1 MDKNQE
7 EFNELDDL
15 NIQVVNEEEQE
26 PVVPTRLMKGASLT
40 KGGDSTE
47 DTDGETVQTRG
58 ANDDP
63 EPAPAEHDPPVPLR
77 STGPVSIISDKLG
90 QDHPIHAK
98 QLENQ
103 HTVSLTGKVTGNAN
117 WNFAGEETMATFIS
131 ENAVTNREL
140 AQNSVVG
147 AAGGSSGS
155 SQKSNIVQ
163 GSIGLA
169 DINSGAIDGTVTA
182 GSSNLVT
189 SGAVQT
195 AINNAV
201 SGRGTTYG
209 PMTVAEINALQ
220 NVNDGS
226 TVHVSG
232 QGTGGS
238 WVIND
243 GISDTGVAGAITV
256 RDKSDL
262 RYMDNDTKHGWYSLD
277 GEFKLQQNP
286 VADPQVPSS
295 GTTES
300 ISFIDSITQN
310 ENGDINPTKKNVR
323 PASTSQT
330 GVVQLTSA
338 TNSDSETLAA
348 TAKAV
353 KTVNDLVTGLTNNKK
368 DKQTAHTYSSNDTL
382 KTVTEV
388 VQNADGEITSLTY
401 SSIPNATSSSSGLMS
416 SDHFVKLENLPNKA
430 SLDNLLAGKKDD
442 QTPVDTDSATGT
454 GKGGSLRTLTRLQ
467 QNANGDITATFA
479 DIPEAVATVGET
491 VGSKGLMSEADK
503 TKLDAVKPGATKVEA
518 SETNG
523 NIKIDGVETNVYTH
537 PSAGQTSHGS
547 KGDTQNQTPGFGG
560 TFKSISA
567 TVDTDGHTTALAEHT
582 VKIPDTMA
590 APSTGGEG
598 GTKGL
603 MSAADKEKLDS
614 IEASADV
621 NQNAFSNVKVGTAT
635 ISAATTTDT
644 FELAKG
650 TNTTLTVDAEH
661 KKITIDTVS
670 QAATATPN
678 AVASAGV
685 VGTSTNYAREDHVHP
700 ISVATGS
707 TSGTVTVAGQEV
719 EVKNWNTKAD
729 KVTMTSGHAGN
740 FASLDANG
748 NIQDSGHK
756 HSDYK
761 TVQTAVSDPTSSGTN
776 DALTFISGITQ
787 DAQGVISP
795 TKKAIRGATTEQ
807 TGVVELAGSI
817 GATVAEENNKA
828 ASEKA
833 VRDAINALDVT
844 AVGAEGKYIQ
854 AIGETDGK
862 ISPTVETA
870 ETDAVPNSKKLIT
883 AGGVYKAISDLDV
896 ADTAESHKF
905 VTAVSETD
913 GKISVTRA
921 QPGISDVDGL
931 QSALNGKQ
939 PNLAFDGTYNAESN
953 KAATVSSVTSRIADL
968 GATVNSAGA
977 TGVSPNFGIQVV
989 ETDGKITSVTVTS
1002 DGTEKASNKAQ
1013 SISTSD
1019 TSTTNYPSN
1028 KAVADFVNSSI
1039 STATANFLGTYDVV
1053 RDLELTTSASNTEI
1067 ATALATKQPWTA
1079 AGKTA
1084 TNNDYV
1090 FVSINLSTTTDVDEF
1105 RRFKF
1110 DGTNWL
1116 YEYTLNNS
1124 SFTQAQ
1130 WDAINSGLTATD
1142 KTTYDNH
1149 LSNTSNPH
1157 HVTKAQVGLENVE
1170 NKKITVSATDG
1181 VTNVTDGI
1189 TYKYT
1194 HPTATAHAAAAV
1206 KVGNDAAGHVVI
1218 GSALEKGDVGL
1229 DNVDNYSEATIKQHF
1244 TGTIADGNGN
1254 FVTGDAVHDAL
1265 AGKQNTLAAQTA
1277 YNAKGTATKVPQIT
1291 TNELGQVTKI
1301 EEVTIT
1307 GVAPASHTHGNIQNG
1322 GTLQDTDVAIASGD
1336 KLVITDSSNG
1346 DKIARTSAEF
1356 DGSTTTKALTPKGT
1370 FETFLQASDIE
1381 GKADKTATV
1390 SNVAVASNG
1399 QSIEKTIN
1407 GSTTEVAKLDGVYNA
1422 SSNKIATQSTVSTA
1436 VSTAVNALNATAES
1450 SDGTNVQVKVT
1461 ETNGKITAV
1470 NITTDNTE
1478 VNTHTHGDINRNGT
1492 ISGDGK
1498 AIDTGDKLIVADAS
1512 DSGKVIKSTIAFD
1525 GTTATQALTKKGT
1538 WETINNQNVFS
1549 KVKVGST
1556 EIVADSTADT
1566 IELVAGSGITLT
1578 PDAANDKV
1586 TVAHTN
1592 SVTAG
1597 TIGSSDASSGVTLQV
1612 PYASYDATGHITGKG
1627 THTHTVPAA
1636 TTSASGV
1643 TTLQDTIGATESTSN
1658 KAATPKAV
1666 RDAINELDVNS
1677 AGGDGKYIKS
1687 ISEEDGKIVPVEET
1701 MDTTPTECSN
1711 KAVTSGGIWSEL
1723 DKKVDI
1729 DDMVSV
1735 VGRGTYDATNHRLTF
1750 NDIIFDNIYPVVGKY
1765 GLAVFSEN
1773 TAVNAAESSGDKEWL
1788 LDWRP
1793 YLIDMSAVQGET
1805 AKTPVA
1811 ELKPGNWLRKT
1822 DGSYA
1827 TVCGITSTQSI
1838 ALDNK
1843 TVTWKAS
1850 DANTDI
1856 TSDITGAFDANGKF
1870 QPAVVWE
1877 WIKSNLSTVNEKASA
1892 SYSCA
1897 IEVKLYVGAQA
1908 YEYGAYDNNHIPA
1921 PWETTETKYSVFI
1934 GRTSDVYVID
1944 GVYSGTSTDTT
1955 NNSLYMRGLAA
1966 KPVPVGVD
1974 GFDPEFFRLRRTGIS
1989 PGPSTVVSSKIRNFF
2004 YNYVTDN
2011 STNAT
2016 VNGAQG
2022 SISVCYNNGTYPAT
2036 NGPNQNRTVEWARG
2050 CNAGGANGSAVPVAE
2065 GGYHSLNAF
2074 LCSIEAAYKT
2084 RACFGLSTAFSTG
2097 NSSNDTCNSAVT
2109 FRTNGGFE
2117 LDGDGDTKY
2126 YFKFNENMK
2135 NTYGI
2140 TNDAYVYNV
2149 VNSQYAHFQCMEPQ
2163 IAASLAAE
2171 MGIAANADFQWNGG
2185 TWHYE
2190 VPTLDGIKTLA
2201 DNKMNCRI
2209 YKDIAFSNKTIGGKA
2224 NCSGHVNLRCA
2235 LAEGVNP
2242 VGDIWWYQGGGC
2254 DIIYTCTTAES
2265 TTGYKYSFYLEP
2277 DQSKWRT
2284 GTYVTSGVDSNYKH
2298 VPPSG
2303 TTPAADFEAE
2313 TYYKP
2318 IITDSTVG
2326 YLGNGYVLSRTGYT
2340 PLNKKGNSGSN
2351 TTGECTYQYRTMS
2364 DSDAYTTVGTK
2375 TRRLVIFRG
2384 RASNDVCSPRYLVAH
2399 DRPSHA
2405 SVVLGCAA
2413 QVLLA

>member
-1 MDKNQE
+1 MDTNQE
-7 EFNELDDL
+7 EFNGLDDL
-15 NIQVVNEEEQE
+15 NVQNVNEEE
-26 PVVPTRLMKGASLT
+26 VTVPKTRSFLKGAILA
-40 KGGDSTE
+40 KGSNDGQESGTE
-47 DTDGETVQTRG
+47 GTDGETVQTRG

-63 EPAPAEHDPPVPLR
+63 EPAPAEHDPPVPTR
-77 STGPVSIISDKLG
+77 SSNGPVSIISDKLG

-98 QLENQ
+98 QLEDTK
-103 HTVSLTGKVTGNAN
+103 TVTLTGDVTGTGH
-117 WNFAGEETMATFIS
+117 WNFAGAQTMDTEIS

-140 AQNSVVG
+140 AANSVVG

-163 GSIGLA
+163 GSIGLS
-169 DINSGAIDGTVTA
+169 DINSGAIDTTVAA

-209 PMTVAEINALQ
+209 PMTVTEINALQ

-277 GEFKLQQNP
+277 GEFKQQQNP

-310 ENGDINPTKKNVR
+310 ENGDINPSKKNVR
-323 PASTSQT
+323 QASTSQT

-353 KTVNDLVTGLTNNKK
+353 KTVKDATDLLSSGKK
-368 DKQTAHTYSSNDTL
+368 DKQTPITGNQGSTAKTL
-382 KTVTEV
+382 TGIA
-388 VQNADGEITSLTY
+388 QNENGVITPTFENIQSA
-401 SSIPNATSSSSGLMS
+401 NASQPGLMS
-416 SDHFVKLENLPNKA
+416 AADYSKLDALPTKSD
-430 SLDNLLAGKKDD
+430 LDTALAGKKDD
-442 QTPVDTDSATGT
+442 QTPVDTNSASGD

-479 DIPEAVATVGET
+479 DIPEAVATVGTT
-491 VGSKGLMSEADK
+491 VGSKGLMSESDK

-537 PSAGQTSHGS
+537 PSAGATSHGS
-547 KGDTQNQTPGFGG
+547 KGDTQNQTPGFGE

-567 TVDTDGHTTALAEHT
+567 TVDTDGHTTALGEHT
-582 VKIPDTMA
+582 VKIPDALAT
-590 APSTGGEG
+590 PSTGGTG

-603 MSAADKEKLDS
+603 MSAADKEKLNG
-614 IEASADV
+614 IAAGAEV
-621 NQNAFSNVKVGTAT
+621 NQNAFSNVTVGNTT
-635 ISAATTTDT
+635 VSAGSKTDS
-644 FELAKG
+644 FELVEGDGIDITADSS
-650 TNTTLTVDAEH
+650 T
-661 KKITIDTVS
+661 KKITIKTE
-670 QAATATPN
+670 AAPGTATPGNVTTGN
-678 AVASAGV
+678 AV
-685 VGTSTNYAREDHVHP
+685 VGTSTKFAHEDHVHH
-700 ISVATGS
+700 IEVGEGTATGTVS
-707 TSGTVTVAGQEV
+707 IAGTNVP
-719 EVKNWNTKAD
+719 VKDFGNKAD
-729 KVTMTSGHAGN
+729 KVSTATTDN
-740 FASLDANG
+740 FAAFDANG
-748 NIQDSGHK
+748 NLKDSGHK

-761 TVQTAVSDPTSSGTN
+761 TKQNAVNDPSTSGTG
-776 DALTFISGITQ
+776 LEFISGISQ
-787 DAQGVISP
+787 DANGVISP
-795 TKKAIRGATTEQ
+795 SKKTVQDGTTLQ
-807 TGVVELAGSI
+807 KGVVQLQDSI
-817 GATVAEENNKA
+817 GASESSSTTA
-828 ASEKA
+828 ATPKS
-833 VRDAINALDVT
+833 VRDAINALDVNS
-844 AVGAEGKYIQ
+844 AGGDGKYIKS
-854 AIGETDGK
+854 ISEVDGK
-862 ISPTVETA
+862 IIPVAETA
-870 ETDAVPNSKKLIT
+870 DTTPTQNSTKMIT
-883 AGGVYKAISDLDV
+883 SGGVYSAI
-896 ADTAESHKF
+896 
-905 VTAVSETD
+905 
-913 GKISVTRA
+913 
-921 QPGISDVDGL
+921 DGL
-931 QSALNGKQ
+931 
-939 PNLAFDGTYNAESN
+939 D
-953 KAATVSSVTSRIADL
+953 ATVT
-968 GATVNSAGA
+968 
-977 TGVSPNFGIQVV
+977 
-989 ETDGKITSVTVTS
+989 
-1002 DGTEKASNKAQ
+1002 
-1013 SISTSD
+1013 
-1019 TSTTNYPSN
+1019 
-1028 KAVADFVNSSI
+1028 
-1039 STATANFLGTYDVV
+1039 
-1053 RDLELTTSASNTEI
+1053 
-1067 ATALATKQPWTA
+1067 
-1079 AGKTA
+1079 
-1084 TNNDYV
+1084 
-1090 FVSINLSTTTDVDEF
+1090 
-1105 RRFKF
+1105 
-1110 DGTNWL
+1110 
-1116 YEYTLNNS
+1116 
-1124 SFTQAQ
+1124 
-1130 WDAINSGLTATD
+1130 
-1142 KTTYDNH
+1142 
-1149 LSNTSNPH
+1149 
-1157 HVTKAQVGLENVE
+1157 
-1170 NKKITVSATDG
+1170 
-1181 VTNVTDGI
+1181 
-1189 TYKYT
+1189 
-1194 HPTATAHAAAAV
+1194 
-1206 KVGNDAAGHVVI
+1206 
-1218 GSALEKGDVGL
+1218 
-1229 DNVDNYSEATIKQHF
+1229 
-1244 TGTIADGNGN
+1244 
-1254 FVTGDAVHDAL
+1254 
-1265 AGKQNTLAAQTA
+1265 
-1277 YNAKGTATKVPQIT
+1277 
-1291 TNELGQVTKI
+1291 
-1301 EEVTIT
+1301 
-1307 GVAPASHTHGNIQNG
+1307 
-1322 GTLQDTDVAIASGD
+1322 
-1336 KLVITDSSNG
+1336 
-1346 DKIARTSAEF
+1346 
-1356 DGSTTTKALTPKGT
+1356 
-1370 FETFLQASDIE
+1370 
-1381 GKADKTATV
+1381 
-1390 SNVAVASNG
+1390 
-1399 QSIEKTIN
+1399 
-1407 GSTTEVAKLDGVYNA
+1407 
-1422 SSNKIATQSTVSTA
+1422 
-1436 VSTAVNALNATAES
+1436 S

-1461 ETNGKITAV
+1461 ETNGKVSAV
-1470 NITTDNTE
+1470 NITTDKTEDKNNKVTAITDANKASTTNYPSVKATVDFVNSSVATNTATFLGTFSAETDLGVTDPITDNKIIEKLATVHPWRHQPAQEGEKTEDNNDYVYVSVEDSEAHGYDIYKRFKYDGTEWKFEYELNHSSFTEAQWAAIVSGITSTKVGNYDAHLANTNNPHSVTKAQVGLGSVVNTGDSAIPVEGGTTKFTTGGAYTELAKKQNNLHTQTAYTAKGSATKVPQITTNTLGQVTGITE
-1478 VNTHTHGDINRNGT
+1478 VEITGVTPAAHTHGNITN
-1492 ISGDGK
+1492 DGK
-1498 AIDTGDKLIVADAS
+1498 LQTTDAAIGNGDKLVITDATDSNKVARS
-1512 DSGKVIKSTIAFD
+1512 SVSFD
-1525 GTTATQALTKKGT
+1525 GSTTTKALTPKGT
-1538 WETINNQNVFS
+1538 WETFLQSHQDISGKADWTDTVTKVQVDSNGTKLQYVKGQPGGTQTTTDFAELDGTYNASSNKIATKSTVTNAINDLDSTKSGSSTHVSVTVKETDGKLESVTVTDTAAASDHVHGNITNDGKITGNGTAITNNSQLVYTTSDGSIVKSDIKFDGSTTNKALTQAGTWAEFNNN
-1549 KVKVGST
+1549 KAFANVKVGT
-1556 EIVADSTADT
+1556 TTVAADSSEDT
-1566 IELVAGSGITLT
+1566 LELVAGSGITLT

-1612 PYASYDATGHITGKG
+1612 PYASYDANGHITGKG
-1627 THTHTVPAA
+1627 THTHTIPAA

-1643 TTLQDTIGATESTSN
+1643 TTLQDTIGASESTSN

-1677 AGGDGKYIKS
+1677 VGGDGKYIKS
-1687 ISEEDGKIVPVEET
+1687 ISEADGKIVPVEET
-1701 MDTTPTECSN
+1701 MDTVPTEGSN
-1711 KAVTSGGIWSEL
+1711 KAATSGGIWSEL
-1723 DKKVDI
+1723 DKKVNV
-1729 DDMVSV
+1729 DDMVAV
-1735 VGRGTYDATNHRLTF
+1735 TGRGTYDGTTHRLTF

-1827 TVCGITSTQSI
+1827 TVCGITSAQSI

-2004 YNYVTDN
+2004 YNYVTAN
-2011 STNAT
+2011 SSNAT
-2016 VNGAQG
+2016 VNGGQG
-2022 SISVCYNNGTYPAT
+2022 NISVCYNNGTYPAT
-2036 NGPNQNRTVEWARG
+2036 NGPNQYRTVEWARG

-2097 NSSNDTCNSAVT
+2097 NSSNDTCNSAET

-2126 YFKFNENMK
+2126 YFKFNANMK

-2171 MGIAANADFQWNGG
+2171 MGLAANTEFQWNGG
-2185 TWHYE
+2185 SWHYE

-2254 DIIYTCTTAES
+2254 EIVYE
-2265 TTGYKYSFYLEP
+2265 TTGNGTTDYQYSFYLEP
-2277 DQSKWRT
+2277 DQSRWIS
-2284 GTYVTSGVDSNYKH
+2284 GTYVTSSSDEVHTNNSKF
-2298 VPPSG
+2298 
-2303 TTPAADFEAE
+2303 TAE
-2313 TYYKP
+2313 TQYKAV
-2318 IITDSTVG
+2318 ITDSTVG
-2326 YLGNGYVLSRTGYT
+2326 GTSNTYCLSRTGYS
-2340 PLNKKGNSGSN
+2340 PLRKVAGGAN
-2351 TTGECTYQYRTMS
+2351 TTGECCYQYRSISETGG
-2364 DSDAYTTVGTK
+2364 YGTSGIR
-2375 TRRLVIFRG
+2375 TRRLVLFRG
-2384 RASNDVCSPRYLVAH
+2384 SASGDYCSPRFLSSNS
-2399 DRPSHA
+2399 RPS
-2405 SVVLGCAA
+2405 STIVTIGCAA

>member
-1 MDKNQE
+1 MDTNQE
-7 EFNELDDL
+7 EFNGMDDL
-15 NIQVVNEEEQE
+15 DVQNVNEEEVTE
-26 PVVPTRLMKGASLT
+26 PKTRSFLKGAILT
-40 KGGDSTE
+40 KGGTDGQESGTE
-47 DTDGETVQTRG
+47 GTDGETVQTRG

-63 EPAPAEHDPPVPLR
+63 EPAPAEHDPPVPTR
-77 STGPVSIISDKLG
+77 SSNGPVSIISDKLG

-98 QLENQ
+98 QLEDTK
-103 HTVSLTGKVTGNAN
+103 TVTLTGDITGTGH
-117 WNFAGEETMATFIS
+117 WNFAGAETMDTDIS

-140 AQNSVVG
+140 AANSVVG

-155 SQKSNIVQ
+155 SQKSNIVS
-163 GSIGLA
+163 GSIGFT
-169 DINSGAIDGTVTA
+169 DINSGAIDTTVTT
-182 GSSNLVT
+182 SNNKLVT
-189 SGAVQT
+189 SGAVKT

-201 SGRGTTYG
+201 LARGTTYG
-209 PMTVAEINALQ
+209 PKTISEINALS
-220 NVNDGS
+220 NINDGS

-232 QGTGGS
+232 LGTATE
-238 WVIND
+238 WEITD
-243 GISDTGVAGAITV
+243 GIDPDGPQGAVHTTITV
-256 RDKSDL
+256 RKGADL
-262 RYMDNDTKHGWYSLD
+262 RYVATGSVQGWYSLD
-277 GEFKLQQNP
+277 GEFKLKQSQVN
-286 VADPQVPSS
+286 DPTVPTS

-300 ISFIDSITQN
+300 ISFIDSITQD
-310 ENGDINPTKKNVR
+310 ENGEISPSKKNVR
-323 PASTSQT
+323 QASTSQT
-330 GVVQLTSA
+330 GVVQLSNA
-338 TNSDSETLAA
+338 TDSSDETKAA
-348 TAKAV
+348 TPKAV
-353 KTVNDLVTGLTNNKK
+353 SDVKAIADGKLDPVNAV
-368 DKQTAHTYSSNDTL
+368 SNP
-382 KTVTEV
+382 
-388 VQNADGEITSLTY
+388 NADGTGIDFVDSVTQATTGQIEVHRKTVRSATTSQ
-401 SSIPNATSSSSGLMS
+401 SGLMS
-416 SDHFVKLENLPNKA
+416 ASDKGKLDGLKTGSEYQA
-430 SLDNLLAGKKDD
+430 ALDNKKNK
-442 QTPVDTDSATGT
+442 QTAITTDPAADGNGLTFVDSV
-454 GKGGSLRTLTRLQ
+454 Q
-467 QNANGDITATFA
+467 QNDQGVITVHRKTVKEATSETSA
-479 DIPEAVATVGET
+479 GAGNATSGI
-491 VGSKGLMSEADK
+491 MSASDK
-503 TKLDAVKPGATKVEA
+503 DKLDKVSAGATKVEA

-537 PSAGQTSHGS
+537 PSAGATSHGS
-547 KGDTQNQTPGFGG
+547 KGDTQNQTPGFGE

-582 VKIPDTMA
+582 VKIPDALAT
-590 APSTGGEG
+590 PSTGGTG

-603 MSAADKEKLDS
+603 MSAADKEKLDN

-621 NQNAFSNVKVGTAT
+621 NQNAFSNIKVGTAT

-650 TNTTLTVDAEH
+650 TNTTLTVDAAS

-678 AVASAGV
+678 AVASAGA
-685 VGTSTNYAREDHVHP
+685 VGTSTKYAREDHVHP

-719 EVKNWNTKAD
+719 GVKDWDTKAD

-756 HSDYK
+756 HTDYK

-787 DAQGVISP
+787 NAQGVITP

-807 TGVVELAGSI
+807 SGVVELAGSI

-844 AVGAEGKYIQ
+844 EVGAAGKYIQ

-870 ETDAVPNSKKLIT
+870 ETDAVANSKKLIT
-883 AGGVYKAISDLDV
+883 AGGVFKAISDLDV
-896 ADTAESHKF
+896 TDTAVSHKF

-931 QSALNGKQ
+931 QSALNDKQ

-968 GATVNSAGA
+968 DATVNSSGA
-977 TGVSPNFGIQVV
+977 TGVTPNFGIQVV
-989 ETDGKITSVTVTS
+989 ETDGKITSVKVTS

-1013 SISTSD
+1013 SITTGD

-1053 RDLELTTSASNTEI
+1053 SDLELTTSATNSEI
-1067 ATALATKQPWTA
+1067 ATALAAKHPWTA

-1110 DGTNWL
+1110 DGTDWL

-1142 KTTYDNH
+1142 KTTYNNH
-1149 LSNTSNPH
+1149 LSNTNNPH
-1157 HVTKAQVGLENVE
+1157 QVTKAQVGLGNVD
-1170 NKKITVSATDG
+1170 NKQITVSATDG

-1194 HPTATAHAAAAV
+1194 HPTATAHTAAAV
-1206 KVGNDAAGHVVI
+1206 KVGNDATGHVVI

-1229 DNVDNYSEATIKQHF
+1229 GNVDNKSVATIKTEF
-1244 TGTIADGNGN
+1244 TGAIENNNTG
-1254 FVTGDAVHDAL
+1254 FVTGDAAYDAL
-1265 AGKQNTLAAQTA
+1265 ADKQDNLAAQTA
-1277 YNAKGTATKVPQIT
+1277 YTAKGTATKVPQIT
-1291 TNELGQVTKI
+1291 TNALGQVTKI

-1322 GTLQDTDVAIASGD
+1322 GTLQNNDVTIGRGD
-1336 KLVITDSSNG
+1336 KLVITDDSDG
-1346 DKIARTSAEF
+1346 GKITRTSTEF

-1390 SNVAVASNG
+1390 SDVAIASNG
-1399 QSIEKTIN
+1399 QSIQKTIN

-1422 SSNKIATQSTVSTA
+1422 STNKIATQSTVSTA
-1436 VSTAVNALNATAES
+1436 VSTAVNALDAAVES

-1461 ETNGKITAV
+1461 ETDGKITAV

-1478 VNTHTHGDINRNGT
+1478 VNTHTHGNINRNGT
-1492 ISGDGK
+1492 ISGDGT
-1498 AIDTGDKLIVADAS
+1498 AIATGDKLIVADAS

-1566 IELVAGSGITLT
+1566 LELAAGSGITLT
-1578 PDAANDKV
+1578 PDASNDKV
-1586 TVAHTN
+1586 TIAHTN
-1592 SVTAG
+1592 SLTAG
-1597 TIGSSDASSGVTLQV
+1597 TIGSSSASSGVTLQV
-1612 PYASYDATGHITGKG
+1612 PYASYDANGHITGKG

-1677 AGGDGKYIKS
+1677 AGGEGKYIKS
-1687 ISEEDGKIVPVEET
+1687 ISEADGKIVPVEET
-1701 MDTTPTECSN
+1701 MDTVPTEGSN
-1711 KAVTSGGIWSEL
+1711 KAATSGGIWSEL
-1723 DKKVDI
+1723 DKKVNV
-1729 DDMVSV
+1729 DDMVAV
-1735 VGRGTYDATNHRLTF
+1735 TGRGTYDGTTHRLTF

-1765 GLAVFSEN
+1765 GLAVFSE
-1773 TAVNAAESSGDKEWL
+1773 TSAVNAAESSGDKEWL

-1827 TVCGITSTQSI
+1827 TVCGITSTQAT

-1843 TVTWKAS
+1843 SDTLKFGTRTGSSSTVATLVQGVYTG
-1850 DANTDI
+1850 NT
-1856 TSDITGAFDANGKF
+1856 FN
-1870 QPAVVWE
+1870 PAVLWE
-1877 WIKSNLSTVNEKASA
+1877 YLNTAEGLAAVNTAAGKSYT
-1892 SYSCA
+1892 CA
-1897 IEVKLYVGAQA
+1897 IEVEITDGTNTYK
-1908 YEYGAYDNNHIPA
+1908 YGSYTDYHIPA

-1989 PGPSTVVSSKIRNFF
+1989 PGPSTTVGGKIRNFF
-2004 YNYVTDN
+2004 YNYSGSDSNTHGYP
-2011 STNAT
+2011 TANAT
-2016 VNGAQG
+2016 
-2022 SISVCYNNGTYPAT
+2022 CFKDNGTYPRTADT
-2036 NGPNQNRTVEWARG
+2036 NQYTTVKWARS
-2050 CNAGGANGSAVPVAE
+2050 CNSGGENGSAVPVSE

-2074 LCSIEAAYKT
+2074 LCSIEAAYKA
-2084 RACFGLSTAFSTG
+2084 RDVFAVASKFSSG
-2097 NSSNDTCNSAVT
+2097 VSSNDTTENGVWNGSAYAAWN
-2109 FRTNGGFE
+2109 NG
-2117 LDGDGDTKY
+2117 
-2126 YFKFNENMK
+2126 
-2135 NTYGI
+2135 TYG
-2140 TNDAYVYNV
+2140 TDNANNHY
-2149 VNSQYAHFQCMEPQ
+2149 SKFQCMEPQ

-2171 MGIAANADFQWNGG
+2171 MGLAANAEFQWNGG

-2190 VPTLDGIKTLA
+2190 IPTLDGIKTLA

-2209 YKDIAFSNKTIGGKA
+2209 YKKITEGLSSAVPSGGYYM
-2224 NCSGHVNLRCA
+2224 LRCA

-2242 VGDIWWYQGGGC
+2242 VGDIWWCQGGGC
-2254 DIIYTCTTAES
+2254 EIVYE
-2265 TTGYKYSFYLEP
+2265 TTGTGTTDYQYSFYLEP
-2277 DQSKWRT
+2277 DQSRWIS
-2284 GTYVTSGVDSNYKH
+2284 GTYVTSSTESNEKH
-2298 VPPSG
+2298 
-2303 TTPAADFEAE
+2303 TDNTKFTAE
-2313 TYYKP
+2313 TQYKAV
-2318 IITDSTVG
+2318 ITDSIDGGTNDA
-2326 YLGNGYVLSRTGYT
+2326 YCLSRTGYS
-2340 PLNKKGNSGSN
+2340 PLRKVAGGDR
-2351 TTGECTYQYRTMS
+2351 TTGECCYQYRS
-2364 DSDAYTTVGTK
+2364 IADDAQGSAGIRS
-2375 TRRLVIFRG
+2375 RRRVLFRG
-2384 RASNDVCSPRYLVAH
+2384 DANSGDCSPRYLFAYG
-2399 DRPSHA
+2399 RPSYTYV
-2405 SVVLGCAA
+2405 SFGCAA